1 MRGPMARGAMAR
13 GAVAAMLDLRRPTRP
28 GVRVALSELKDTLA
42 RFGLRLRGGFAT
54 DRETDRDILSQTPWA
69 RTLVL
74 VGNVGSELWDK
85 SGGAIAA
92 MTGPDPLDRW
102 TRQIVDPIARSIEG
116 IALYPFVGPPYWPF
130 QRWAERAEG
139 VRSSPI
145 GIQIHP
151 EYGLWHAYRA
161 AILLPVAVDL
171 PRPET
176 HEHPCDSCAGK
187 PCLTHCP
194 VNAFSV
200 SGYDVDRCVDRVI
213 AVQYESGSCSDVG
226 CLARLACPVG
236 AAWQY
241 RPDHARFHMTAFLT
255 ARLRARERNS

>member
-1 MRGPMARGAMAR
+1 MPI
-13 GAVAAMLDLRRPTRP
+13 
-28 GVRVALSELKDTLA
+28 SELNDALA
-42 RFGLRLRGGFAT
+42 RYGLRLRGGFAT
-54 DRETDRDILSQTPWA
+54 DSEVDRDVLAEAPWA
-69 RTLVL
+69 RAVIL
-74 VGNVGSELWDK
+74 VGNVGSELWDR
-85 SGGAIAA
+85 SGAEITA
-92 MTGPDPLDRW
+92 MTDPDPLDQW
-102 TRQIVDPIARSIEG
+102 TRQTIDPIARSVDG
-116 IALYPFVGPPYWPF
+116 TALYPFDGPPYWPF

-161 AILLPVAVDL
+161 AILLRNTIHQ
-171 PRPET
+171 PRRE
-176 HEHPCDSCAGK
+176 HAHPCDACVDR

-200 SGYDVDRCVDRVI
+200 DGYDVDRCVDYVVAAQHDSR
-213 AVQYESGSCSDVG
+213 SCSGVG

-236 AAWQY
+236 ADWRYQA
-241 RPDHARFHMTAFLT
+241 DHARFHMKAFVK

>member
-1 MRGPMARGAMAR
+1 
-13 GAVAAMLDLRRPTRP
+13 VL
-28 GVRVALSELKDTLA
+28 LSELKDALA
-42 RFGLRLRGGFAT
+42 RYGLPARGGFAT
-54 DRETDRDILSQTPWA
+54 DGTTDRAVLAEAPWA
-69 RTLVL
+69 RTLLL

-85 SGGAIAA
+85 SGSAIIA
-92 MTGPDPLDRW
+92 MTGPDPLDQW
-102 TRQIVDPIARSIEG
+102 TRQIVDPIARSMDG
-116 IALYPFVGPPYWPF
+116 VALYPFAGPPYWPF

-161 AILLPVAVDL
+161 AILLPVAVELL
-171 PRPET
+171 PPEAGA
-176 HEHPCDSCAGK
+176 HPCDACRDK

-194 VNAFSV
+194 VSAFSAA
-200 SGYDVDRCVDRVI
+200 GYDVDRCVDHVI
-213 AVQYESGSCSDVG
+213 AVQYESGSCGDVG

-236 AAWQY
+236 AAWRY
-241 RPDHARFHMTAFLT
+241 RSDHARFHMTAFVT